1 MNLLASLLT
10 PFLRF
15 AARKNLPQRRG
26 TVQFPGLAKD
36 VQVRWDPYAIPYISA
51 ENEAD
56 LFFAQGYLHAQ
67 DRLWQMD
74 FNRRFFSGRLAEVF
88 GDRPLPRGD
97 FTRHLRTGTMA
108 GIDHFIR
115 LLGVRHTATL
125 SLPLLSERSA
135 RAVEAYC
142 AGVNNY
148 IDRHQRRL
156 PVEFRLLRRQPSP
169 WEPADCLVLA
179 RGFALMLSSALV
191 TRLTF
196 LALHGRL
203 ENDSE
208 KLRSLMPRY
217 PSWGPAIT
225 RALTDH
231 GADLLRFING
241 SFAENPLTPRG
252 QGSNGWV
259 VDASHSAEGHALLC
273 NDIHL
278 RMTLPGIW
286 YLNHLRTV
294 PDGAGTRPLE
304 ASGVSLPGSPFVYAG
319 HNRDIAWGFVA
330 ALCDDGDLFRERL
343 HPQQPELYRTPDG
356 WAEFERRPETI
367 AVRGGRPVETVIRHT
382 RHGPVVSDIL
392 ARTSHDPDSPNKEVL
407 SFQWIAHTPGNEVG
421 LVDGINRARDWNEF
435 LAGMAHHVTPSLNCV
450 YADTRGNIGYALVGR
465 VPLRPRQ
472 EPSWLPL
479 EGWNAAHDWTGTI
492 PFEKLPRLYN
502 PPEGVVATAN
512 NRMADPGYPYYLS
525 DLLEPP
531 YRIERIRHLLTHEKP
546 LDLETMARIQL
557 DTRSVQAERL
567 LTALRPEL
575 QEIARKEPSLRLCV
589 ELLEEWDYDCQAQS
603 AGAALFHVLYHRLM
617 RNIWERDLGEE
628 LFLSY
633 AEILNQALAP
643 LDDILTDAK
652 SVWFRDTPRKE
663 VLATSLREAQ
673 TELTKQQGPAPAA
686 WSWGRFHT
694 LTLAHA
700 LGNNKWLAP
709 FFSLGPYPADGDGV
723 TPNNSYHRHS
733 HPYDQAVGVSVR
745 MLVTLSNPIH
755 SRFVIVPG
763 QAGNPVSPHYR
774 DQVELWRKGHM
785 IQLADWED
793 EMKDWPQF
801 VLTTG
806 SRD

>member
-1 MNLLASLLT
+1 MNLIASLLT
-10 PFLRF
+10 PFLRL

-26 TVQFPGLAKD
+26 TVQLPGLAKD
-36 VQVRWDPYAIPYISA
+36 VRVRWDPYAIPYISA

-74 FNRRFFSGRLAEVF
+74 FNRRFFSGRLAEIF

-97 FTRHLRTGTMA
+97 FTRHLRSGTMA
-108 GIDHFIR
+108 GVDHFIR

-142 AGVNNY
+142 AGVNTY

-156 PVEFRLLRRQPSP
+156 PVEFRLLRRQPAP

-179 RGFALMLSSALV
+179 KGFALMLSSALV

-203 ENDSE
+203 ENDPE

-241 SFAENPLTPRG
+241 SFADNPMTPRG

-259 VDASHSAEGHALLC
+259 VDAGHSAEGHALLC

-294 PDGAGTRPLE
+294 PDGAGARPLE
-304 ASGVSLPGSPFVYAG
+304 ASGASLPGSPFVYVG
-319 HNRDIAWGFVA
+319 HNRDVAWGFVA
-330 ALCDDGDLFRERL
+330 ALCDDGDLYRERL
-343 HPQQPELYRTPDG
+343 HPEQPELYRTPDG

-392 ARTSHDPDSPNKEVL
+392 ARTSHDPDSPNAEVL

-435 LAGMAHHVTPSLNCV
+435 LSGMAHHVTPSLNCV

-479 EGWNAAHDWTGTI
+479 EGWNADHDWTGTI

-502 PPEGVVATAN
+502 PPEGIVATAN
-512 NRMADPGYPYYLS
+512 NRMADPDYPYYLS
-525 DLLEPP
+525 DLVEPP
-531 YRIERIRHLLTHEKP
+531 YRIERIRHLLTHEKR

-557 DTRSVQAERL
+557 DIHSVQAERL

-575 QEIARKEPSLRLCV
+575 LEIAREEPSLRPCV
-589 ELLEEWDYDCQAQS
+589 ELLEEWDYDCQAES
-603 AGAALFHVLYHRLM
+603 PGAALFHVLYHRLM
-617 RNIWERDLGEE
+617 RNIWEKDLGEE

-652 SVWFRDTPRKE
+652 SVWFRDTPRKDM
-663 VLATSLREAQ
+663 LATGLREAQ
-673 TELTKQQGPAPAA
+673 AELTKQQGPDSAA
-686 WSWGRFHT
+686 WSWGRLHT

-709 FFSLGPYPADGDGV
+709 FFSLGPYPANGDGV
-723 TPNNSYHRHS
+723 TPNNSYYRHS

-745 MLVTLSNPIH
+745 MLVTLSDPIR
-755 SRFVIVPG
+755 SWFVIVPG

-774 DQVELWRKGHM
+774 DQVEPWRDGQTIKT
-785 IQLADWED
+785 ASAED
-793 EMKDWPQF
+793 GMKDWP
-801 VLTTG
+801 LLILE
-806 SRD
+806 SDPKD